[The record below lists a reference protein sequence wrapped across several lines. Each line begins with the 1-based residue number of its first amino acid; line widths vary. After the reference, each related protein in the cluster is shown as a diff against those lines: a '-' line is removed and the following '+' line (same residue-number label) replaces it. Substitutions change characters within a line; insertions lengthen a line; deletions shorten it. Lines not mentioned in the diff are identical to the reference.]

1 MNFYEVNFDG
11 LVGPNHNYAGLAEG
25 NLASAKNSNMT
36 SYPKKAALQGLE
48 KMRLLNSLG
57 LKQAVIPPQARP
69 DLQELKKFGFE
80 GNDKELLNQTAEKA
94 PELLAAVYSSSA
106 MWTANCATVTPSA
119 DSEDNRAHLT
129 PANLVTNFHRSIEG
143 DNSYNFLKKVFHDSS
158 KFSVHPPL
166 PKSEEFSDEG
176 AANHIRFSKTHYS
189 QGIELFAFGK
199 GKGYPLSSRFKAR
212 QDINACK
219 AIIKSHKL
227 NQENSV
233 LAMQSLTAIDAG
245 VFHND
250 VISTGNEDL
259 FILHEFAFEN
269 QQDVKK
275 ELLEKFQNLT
285 GKELFFEEIQN
296 EDLRLNDAVASYIF
310 NTQVVTLPDNS
321 MVMIAPLE
329 CREINSA
336 ATAIEKIIAGPSRLN
351 KVIHVDLRQS
361 MQNGGGPACL
371 RLRVQLSEEEFTK
384 IHQGVVFNET
394 LDQKLCNWVN
404 KHYRDELNPSDLLDF
419 KLVEEIRTALDELTQ
434 ILDLGSFYHFQK

>member
-80 GNDKELLNQTAEKA
+80 GNDKELLSQTAEKA

-119 DSEDNRAHLT
+119 DSEDNKVHLT

-143 DNSYNFLKKVFHDSS
+143 DNSYNFLKKAFHDSS
-158 KFSVHPPL
+158 KFAVHPPL

-176 AANHIRFSKTHYS
+176 AANHIRFSKTHSS

-227 NQENSV
+227 KQENSV

-336 ATAIEKIIAGPSRLN
+336 VTAIEKIIAGPSRLN
-351 KVIHVDLRQS
+351 KVIHADLRQS